1 MKVSRSITLASLP
14 LLLLAGG
21 CNRMRFPQLA
31 ANYREYAYVANNAV
45 GTVTVLDLVNFRA
58 DRTLQVG
65 AQPSA
70 IAVNPTRN
78 EVYVTNSGS
87 STVTAIN
94 ADNNSIAA
102 TIGVQRGPTGIDVDS
117 TGKRAYVTNADSNS
131 VSVIDLATHRS
142 IATVAAGVQPATV
155 RVSPDNRSLVVANRG
170 AGSVS
175 VYAIGEDHPLQLRS
189 TYDKCSGAA
198 DIAILGDSSKAFIT
212 CPGNDEVM
220 AVSLSSAPGTWE
232 AKQDPAS
239 MQDHLL
245 ARLRVGKQPGHIA
258 LKPDSGEIFVSNY
271 GSDSVSEIST
281 YTNEV
286 GGTYLIGTQPTRGIV
301 GADNTSLWVAANGS
315 DSVSLYS
322 IDDGRMSNSIHTGPG
337 PDAMAM
343 SPGQP
348 VLLVADSRGADV
360 AVIRTRATRGPELF
374 TMLPA
379 GPHPVAIGI
388 KAYKSH

>member
-1 MKVSRSITLASLP
+1 
-14 LLLLAGG
+14 
-21 CNRMRFPQLA
+21 MRFPQLA
-31 ANYREYAYVANNAV
+31 DNYREYAYVANNAA

-70 IAVNPTRN
+70 IAVNPMRN

-102 TIGVQRGPTGIDVDS
+102 TIGVQRSPTGIAVDS

-131 VSVIDLATHRS
+131 VSVIDLASHRTIS
-142 IATVAAGVQPATV
+142 TVASGVEPASV
-155 RVSPDNRSLVVANRG
+155 RIAPDNRSLVVANHG

-175 VYAIGEDHPLQLRS
+175 IYAISETQPLQLRAS
-189 TYDKCSGAA
+189 YDGCKGAS
-198 DIAILGDSSKAFIT
+198 DIAILGDSSKAFIS

-220 AVSLSSAPGTWE
+220 DVSLATAPGTWE

-239 MQDHLL
+239 MQDHMLV
-245 ARLRVGKQPGHIA
+245 RLRVGHQPGHIA
-258 LKPDSGEIFVSNY
+258 LKPDSGEIFVSNF
-271 GSDSVSEIST
+271 GSDSISEIST

-286 GGTYLIGTQPTRGIV
+286 GGTYLIGTQPTHGMV
-301 GADNTSLWVAANGS
+301 AADNSSLWVAANGS

-322 IDDGRMSNSIHTGPG
+322 VDDGRMTNSIHTGPG

-343 SPGQP
+343 SLGQP
-348 VLLVADSRGADV
+348 VLLVADTRGADI
-360 AVIRTRATRGPELF
+360 AVIRTRGTVGPALF

-379 GPHPVAIGI
+379 GPHPVAIAI
-388 KAYKSH
+388 KAYKTR

>member
-1 MKVSRSITLASLP
+1 VTLHRTLAFASLP
-14 LLLLAGG
+14 LLLLTAG
-21 CNRMRFPQLA
+21 CRRMRFPQLA
-31 ANYREYAYVANNAV
+31 ANYREYAYVANNAA
-45 GTVTVLDLVNFRA
+45 GTVTVLEQVNFRA

-102 TIGVQRGPTGIDVDS
+102 TIGVQRGPTDIAVD
-117 TGKRAYVTNADSNS
+117 TAGKRAYVTNAGSNS
-131 VSVIDLATHRS
+131 VSVIDLASHRS
-142 IATVAAGVQPATV
+142 IATVAAGVEPATV
-155 RVSPDNRSLVVANRG
+155 RIAPDNRSLIVANRG

-175 VYAIGEDHPLQLRS
+175 IYSISEDTPLQLRS
-189 TYDKCSGAA
+189 TYDSCTGAA
-198 DIAILGDSSKAFIT
+198 DVAILGDSSKAFIS
-212 CPGNDEVM
+212 CPGKDEVM
-220 AVSLSSAPGTWE
+220 AVSLATAPGTWE

-258 LKPDSGEIFVSNY
+258 LKPDSGEIFVSNF

-286 GGTYLIGTQPTRGIV
+286 SSTYLIGTQPTHGMV
-301 GADNTSLWVAANGS
+301 AADNTSLWVAANGS

-343 SPGQP
+343 SLGSP

-379 GPHPVAIGI
+379 GPHPVAIAI
-388 KAYKSH
+388 KAYKTR

>member
-1 MKVSRSITLASLP
+1 
-14 LLLLAGG
+14 
-21 CNRMRFPQLA
+21 MRFPQLA
-31 ANYREYAYVANNAV
+31 ANYREYAYVANNAA

-102 TIGVQRGPTGIDVDS
+102 TIGVQRGPTGIDIDS
-117 TGKRAYVTNADSNS
+117 TGKRAYVTNAGSNS
-131 VSVIDLATHRS
+131 VSVIDLASHRS
-142 IATVAAGVQPATV
+142 IATVAAGVEPATV
-155 RVSPDNRSLVVANRG
+155 RIAPDNRSLVVANHG

-175 VYAIGEDHPLQLRS
+175 IYTISEDNPLQLRS
-189 TYDKCSGAA
+189 TYDGCKGAA

-212 CPGNDEVM
+212 CPGKDEVM
-220 AVSLSSAPGTWE
+220 AVNLASAPGTWE

-245 ARLRVGKQPGHIA
+245 VRLRVGKQPGHIA

-286 GGTYLIGTQPTRGIV
+286 GGTHLIGTQPTHGMV
-301 GADNTSLWVAANGS
+301 AADNTSLWVAANGS

-322 IDDGRMSNSIHTGPG
+322 IDDGRMTSSIHTGPG

-343 SPGQP
+343 SVGSP

-379 GPHPVAIGI
+379 GPHPVAIAI
-388 KAYKSH
+388 KAYKTR